1 MTSDPNFGQKN
12 LHNIRPEWNGVIQRL
27 QGVACRQDG
36 CALVSITI
44 MVNSDGNPMWW
55 AEPNITH
62 IEPKEKGSRF
72 MDLLV
77 KSIDT
82 EK

>member
-1 MTSDPNFGQKN
+1 MSNDPGYGTSN
-12 LHNIRPEWNGVIQRL
+12 HNIRPAWNPLVQRL
-27 QGVACRQDG
+27 QGAACSQKG
-36 CALVSITI
+36 CALISVTI
-44 MVNSDGNPMWW
+44 MVNADGNPMWW
-55 AEPNITH
+55 AEPAITR
-62 IEPKEKGSRF
+62 IEPKEKASRF